1 MDITDLIEITRKLK
15 IHVLEITGENLKH
28 FPSPVNVVSYGGFI
42 IEKLQNGPDK
52 AIKGDRGL
60 NSKGE

>member
-1 MDITDLIEITRKLK
+1 MHLIEITRKLK
-15 IHVLEITGENLKH
+15 IHVLEITCENLKRC
-28 FPSPVNVVSYGGFI
+28 SAPVNVVSYGGFI
-42 IEKLQNGPDK
+42 IEKLQNGSDK